1 MSALLD
7 PRREERSLQVADMT
21 DNVVLIH
28 NSISCTHGMR
38 MFKRKYEVSSKLFGF
53 WTLHSELHNTSG
65 TNKKRRQQKDETMW
79 EKFVALDLYTLHI
92 CMMFTSRYV
101 ILAYCGC
108 ITCAMVKRW

>member
-1 MSALLD
+1 MNLILLSVDMSALLD

-38 MFKRKYEVSSKLFGF
+38 MFKTKYEVSSKLFGF

-65 TNKKRRQQKDETMW
+65 TNKKRGGSKKMKQCGRS
-79 EKFVALDLYTLHI
+79 LLHLI
-92 CMMFTSRYV
+92 FT
-101 ILAYCGC
+101 GC
-108 ITCAMVKRW
+108 ISL